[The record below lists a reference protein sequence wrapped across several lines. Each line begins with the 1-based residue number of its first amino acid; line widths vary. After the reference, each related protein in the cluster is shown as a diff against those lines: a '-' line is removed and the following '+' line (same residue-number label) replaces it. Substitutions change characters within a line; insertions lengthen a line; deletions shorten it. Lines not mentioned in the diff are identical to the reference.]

1 MKTASLLLAAIT
13 ATGLAAGAHAQEAM
27 GGQSPAA
34 MAMLKDAEGATVGM
48 AELYETAEGV
58 LIHVE
63 ADGIPEGW
71 HGFHLHETGDC
82 SASDFSSAGDHYA
95 PDGKGHGLLTGEVP
109 HPGDLPNVYA
119 TADGAVR
126 AEMASTAL
134 TLDGDTAP
142 IFDEDGSAFI
152 LHEGP
157 DSYGEEAGAGSRI
170 ACGVVESAS

>member
-1 MKTASLLLAAIT
+1 MKTASLLLAAVT
-13 ATGLAAGAHAQEAM
+13 ATGLAAGAHAQDAM

-48 AELYETAEGV
+48 AEIYETAEGV

-82 SASDFSSAGDHYA
+82 SASDFTSAGGHYA
-95 PDGKGHGLLTGEVP
+95 PDGKAHGMLSGNEP

-119 TADGAVR
+119 TADGDVAAEEIGR
-126 AEMASTAL
+126 A
-134 TLDGDTAP
+134 
-142 IFDEDGSAFI
+142 
-152 LHEGP
+152 H
-157 DSYGEEAGAGSRI
+157 
-170 ACGVVESAS
+170 V

>member
-82 SASDFSSAGDHYA
+82 SASDFTSAGGHYA
-95 PDGKGHGLLTGEVP
+95 PDGKAHGMLSGNEP
-109 HPGDLPNVYA
+109 HPGDLPNLHVGD
-119 TADGAVR
+119 DGR
-126 AEMASTAL
+126 AEVTVFAHGISLGEGGAEGATRAALAPWRQSST
-134 TLDGDTAP
+134 
-142 IFDEDGSAFI
+142 
-152 LHEGP
+152 
-157 DSYGEEAGAGSRI
+157 
-170 ACGVVESAS
+170 

>member
-1 MKTASLLLAAIT
+1 MKTASLLLAAVT
-13 ATGLAAGAHAQEAM
+13 ATGFAAGAHAQEAM

-34 MAMLKDAEGATVGM
+34 VAMLKDAEGATVGM

-95 PDGKGHGLLTGEVP
+95 PEDKGHGLLTGEAP
-109 HPGDLPNVYA
+109 HAGDLPNVYA

-126 AEMASTAL
+126 AEITSTAL
-134 TLDGDTAP
+134 TLNGDTAP
-142 IFDEDGSAFI
+142 ILDEDGSAFI
-152 LHEGP
+152 IHEGP
-157 DSYGEEAGAGSRI
+157 DSYGAEAGAGSRI
-170 ACGVVESAS
+170 ACGVVEAAS